1 MKLARS
7 SNVTERSENVRLP
20 LKPGWIG
27 LAAIYLAFG
36 AVVARTLAVE
46 SIRPLIAEYL
56 GLELVYLLL
65 FTFLFII
72 PNIPGWLLH
81 LYFVLQAAL
90 VSYLLSLWPEFDF
103 IIVLFLLLNYQ
114 ASLSFAGRI
123 RWIWIMAIV
132 CLTGGSL
139 IFYLGFLRGLALSLT
154 TMAAEIVIPAFLIVN
169 QEIEKARA
177 ESQLLIKELEVTH
190 QQLELYSSQVGELA
204 AIQERNRLAREL
216 HDTVSQLIFSISLT
230 TRSAQLLLERDPARV
245 KEQLI
250 RLQEMS
256 ADALSQLRSFIK
268 QLRPPQKS

>member
-7 SNVTERSENVRLP
+7 SNVTERADDVRTP

-56 GLELVYLLL
+56 GMELVYLLF
-65 FTFLFII
+65 FTVLFIV
-72 PNIPGWLLH
+72 PGIPGWLLH
-81 LYFVLQAAL
+81 LYFVLQSAL
-90 VSYLLSLWPEFDF
+90 VLYLLSLWPEFDF
-103 IIVLFLLLNYQ
+103 IIVLFLLLSYQ
-114 ASLSFAGRI
+114 ASLSFAGRM
-123 RWIWIMAIV
+123 RWIWIMAVV

-230 TRSAQLLLERDPARV
+230 TRSAQLLLEKDPARV